1 MINLT
6 RNDVNSIAVED
17 EWNFSDDT
25 ELLMH
30 TIHAYPAKFSAF
42 IATKAF
48 DYAEQEGVDVKTVA
62 DIFCGCGT
70 VALEAKLH
78 GKDFWGCDINP
89 VATLIAKTKST
100 AYDID
105 TVADYYERI
114 KETYKTMKTNST
126 AYEKAPERLK
136 YWFKENNFIELL
148 RLKQSIEAVVTKS
161 AYQDAF
167 LCLFS
172 SILKASSKW
181 LTKSIKPQVDPN
193 KAEIIV
199 WDVFKQH
206 FDKFSK
212 ALIQINSRIL
222 KPSDIKIEN
231 ENFLCF
237 ENFPKVDLII
247 SSPPYVTSYEYADL
261 HQLSTLWL
269 QYTSDYRDLR
279 KGSIGSMYNSKGFEI
294 DLNSLN
300 SVGQQIVQALLAD
313 RKATAKVRSVAR
325 YYIDIQRAIHNCANM
340 LNNGGMAFFVVGDT
354 EYKGVKIKNSEH
366 LVQCLTSE
374 GFTDIKAAKRRISN
388 KLLTPYRDEYGRF
401 SSDKTQRT
409 IYHEEFIISGRM
421 WYQ

>member
-1 MINLT
+1 MISLAG
-6 RNDVNSIAVED
+6 NDINSIAVED

-30 TIHAYPAKFSAF
+30 TIHTYPAKFPAF

-48 DYAEQEGVDVKTVA
+48 DYATQEGVNVKTVA
-62 DIFCGCGT
+62 DVFCGCGT

-78 GKDFWGCDINP
+78 SKVFWGCDINP
-89 VATLIAKTKST
+89 VATLIARTKST
-100 AYDID
+100 AYDLNAL
-105 TVADYYERI
+105 TKYYEQI
-114 KETYKTMKTNST
+114 NATYEAMESNHTIYAEAN
-126 AYEKAPERLK
+126 ERLK
-136 YWFKENNFIELL
+136 YWFTENSYIELY
-148 RLKQSIEAVVTKS
+148 KIKKAIEAVVPKGN
-161 AYQDAF
+161 YQDAF
-167 LCLFS
+167 LCIFS
-172 SILKASSKW
+172 SILKTSSKW

-193 KAEIIV
+193 KAEV
-199 WDVFKQH
+199 VVGDVFRQH
-206 FDKFSK
+206 FEKFSK
-212 ALIQINSRIL
+212 AINQIDSCVFTPATIN
-222 KPSDIKIEN
+222 IEN
-231 ENFLCF
+231 ANFLDF
-237 ENFPKVDLII
+237 ENYPKVDLII

-279 KGSIGSMYNSKGFEI
+279 KGSIGSMYNSEGFAI
-294 DLNSLN
+294 DLNLLN
-300 SVGQQIVQALLAD
+300 TVGQQIVQALLAD

-325 YYIDIQRAIHNCANM
+325 YYIDIQRAISNCADM

-366 LVQCLTSE
+366 LIQCLKNE

-388 KLLTPYRDEYGRF
+388 KLLTPYRDELGRF

-421 WYQ
+421 WRQ

>member
-6 RNDVNSIAVED
+6 HNDVENVAVED
-17 EWNFSDDT
+17 EWNFSDDI

-30 TIHAYPAKFSAF
+30 TIHTYPAKFPAF
-42 IATKAF
+42 IAAKAF
-48 DYAEQEGVDVKTVA
+48 DYAKQEGVNVETVA
-62 DIFCGCGT
+62 DVFCGCGT

-78 GKDFWGCDINP
+78 SKEFWGCDINP
-89 VATLIAKTKST
+89 IATLIAKTKSA

-105 TVADYYERI
+105 IMTDYYKRV
-114 KETYKTMKTNST
+114 KTTYKALEINHSVF
-126 AYEKAPERLK
+126 AKANERLK
-136 YWFKENNFIELL
+136 YWFTENSYIDLL
-148 RLKQSIEAVVTKS
+148 RLKRSIETIVTEEN
-161 AYQDAF
+161 YQNAF

-172 SILKASSKW
+172 SLLKTSSRW
-181 LTKSIKPQVDPN
+181 LTKSIKPQIDPN

-199 WDVFKQH
+199 WDVFKQR
-206 FDKFSK
+206 FDKFLK
-212 ALIQINSRIL
+212 AVIQINSHTFEKVEI
-222 KPSDIKIEN
+222 SIKN
-231 ENFLCF
+231 ENFLTF
-237 ENFPKVDLII
+237 KDIPKVDLII

-279 KGSIGSMYNSKGFEI
+279 KGSIGSIYNSEGFEI

-300 SVGQQIVQALLAD
+300 TVGQQIVRALLVD

-325 YYIDIQRAIHNCANM
+325 YYIDIQHAICNCADM

-366 LVQCLTSE
+366 LIQCLRNE

-388 KLLTPYRDEYGRF
+388 KLLTPYRDEFGRF
-401 SSDKTQRT
+401 SSDKTKRT

-421 WYQ
+421 WHQ

>member
-1 MINLT
+1 MISLA
-6 RNDVNSIAVED
+6 RNDVDSIAVED
-17 EWNFSDDT
+17 EWNFSEDT

-30 TIHAYPAKFSAF
+30 TIHTYPAKFPAF
-42 IATKAF
+42 IATNAF
-48 DYAEQEGVDVKTVA
+48 DYAELEGVDIKTVA

-78 GKDFWGCDINP
+78 GKEFWGCDINP
-89 VATLIAKTKST
+89 VATLIAKTKSA

-105 TVADYYERI
+105 IVTGYYERI
-114 KETYKTMKTNST
+114 KSTYEAT
-126 AYEKAPERLK
+126 EKNNTSYVEANERLK
-136 YWFKENNFIELL
+136 YWFTENSFIDLL
-148 RLKQSIEAVVTKS
+148 RLKQSIEAIVPEGE
-161 AYQDAF
+161 YRDAF

-172 SILKASSKW
+172 SILKASSRW
-181 LTKSIKPQVDPN
+181 LTKSIKPQVDPG
-193 KAEIIV
+193 KAEVDV
-199 WDVFKQH
+199 WNVFMQH
-206 FDKFSK
+206 FNKFSK
-212 ALIQINSRIL
+212 AIIQINSYTF
-222 KPSDIKIEN
+222 KPANINIEN
-231 ENFLCF
+231 ENFLDI
-237 ENFPKVDLII
+237 EDYPKVDLII

-279 KGSIGSMYNSKGFEI
+279 KGSIGSMYNSEGFEI

-300 SVGQQIVQALLAD
+300 TVGQQIVQALLVD

-325 YYIDIQRAIHNCANM
+325 YYIDIQRAICICANM
-340 LNNGGMAFFVVGDT
+340 LNSGGMAFFVVGDT

-366 LVQCLTSE
+366 LIQCLRNE

-388 KLLTPYRDEYGRF
+388 KLLTPYRDKFGRF

-421 WYQ
+421 WRQ